1 MFNLKVLYK
10 SALNKDLISQLLS
23 VFIFLYLYLVYLTS
37 KKSIIYSSK
46 FDRNSYEKKNAIYA
60 FWHNRIAM
68 MPFLRPKNIK
78 VNALISPSR
87 DGKVP
92 VYTLKFFGVNSI
104 SGSSNKNSY
113 TSAKTIEEK
122 LHNGESIIITPDGS
136 RGPLYSIN
144 GNIAKIASRNSC
156 YILTSTYNSTRAK
169 RLKTWDRFIL
179 PLPFGKLYFVLGN
192 PIKIP
197 KFDSDADLSK
207 FNLII
212 KNELDRIT
220 IIADSLVK

>member
-1 MFNLKVLYK
+1 MFNLKILYK
-10 SALNKDLISQLLS
+10 NTLNNDLISQLLGA
-23 VFIFLYLYLVYLTS
+23 FIFLYLCLVYLTS

-46 FDRNSYEKKNAIYA
+46 FDQNSYEKNNGIYA

-68 MPFLRPKNIK
+68 MPFLRPKNLK

-92 VYTLKFFGVNSI
+92 VYTLKFFGVHSI

-136 RGPLYSIN
+136 RGPLYTIN

-156 YILTSTYNSTRAK
+156 YILTSTYNSTK
-169 RLKTWDRFIL
+169 SKILKTWDRFIL
-179 PLPFGKLYFVLGN
+179 PLPFGELYFVLGN

-197 KFDSDADLSK
+197 KFDNDDDLIK
-207 FNLII
+207 FNCII

-220 IIADSLVK
+220 SIADKLVK